1 MSSNEV
7 DIVLAL
13 SAFNRGQFSSVS
25 RAAATYNVSKST
37 LLRRLNGVD
46 ARRDCEPNRKKL
58 TKLEEEVVIG
68 HVLDL
73 ASRGFPA
80 SLEYV
85 RYMANKL
92 LAARGAEP
100 VGKLWPH
107 NFVKRTK
114 SLTTCFAR
122 PYDRQRALCEDPA
135 EIEGW
140 YERVQRVKAEQGI
153 ADEDTY
159 NFDEAGF
166 MMGKITRRY
175 IVTGTE
181 IRKEQK
187 QLQPGNREWVTLIQG
202 INAMGWAIPPYL
214 IFASR
219 YHYAAWYEDEE
230 IPRDWKLAVSDNGWT
245 TNEHGVAWLRH
256 FIKHT
261 DGRLV
266 GARRMLIMDNHESHK
281 SDNFQ
286 RLCEEHDIYTICMPP
301 HSSHLL

>member
-1 MSSNEV
+1 MPSNEV

-13 SAFNRGQFSSVS
+13 SAVNRGQFSSVR

-92 LAARGAEP
+92 LAARGVEP

-114 SLTTCFAR
+114 SLTTYFTR
-122 PYDRQRALCEDPA
+122 PYDR
-135 EIEGW
+135 
-140 YERVQRVKAEQGI
+140 
-153 ADEDTY
+153 
-159 NFDEAGF
+159 
-166 MMGKITRRY
+166 
-175 IVTGTE
+175 
-181 IRKEQK
+181 
-187 QLQPGNREWVTLIQG
+187 
-202 INAMGWAIPPYL
+202 
-214 IFASR
+214 
-219 YHYAAWYEDEE
+219 
-230 IPRDWKLAVSDNGWT
+230 
-245 TNEHGVAWLRH
+245 
-256 FIKHT
+256 
-261 DGRLV
+261 
-266 GARRMLIMDNHESHK
+266 
-281 SDNFQ
+281 
-286 RLCEEHDIYTICMPP
+286 
-301 HSSHLL
+301 